1 MRKLV
6 TFIVLTALFAGC
18 SSLNTFKK
26 TKHLDFKP
34 FAEYTISL
42 AADIEYGL
50 NQQRAYYLR
59 DYRDDPYIKTHDDR
73 WKGVRMILKG
83 VVAYS
88 VEVTTLGSSTLNGE
102 ERCDKLAE
110 FLDEMTRPVLIK
122 YPIVFNPTP
131 ADLDTLL
138 MKIREQK
145 SLIKGLAAAQPWV
158 DELARVSDMVF
169 DRVGDDLDNVALYL
183 VEKIDSANAEF
194 VMYYELIQRMQNNV
208 FKSLVVLGEYRRG
221 DETALGR
228 LFVLDPQ
235 LKELAGSDNK
245 LSIKEIQAVESRLL
259 FKAQKAREFKEQL
272 APDLEV
278 YRKQQVELDDLYL
291 NAKKQLRKS
300 RITVIVWSRA
310 HRDLARG
317 IVDPAR
323 INIFDLTKKAID
335 TAL

>member
-83 VVAYS
+83 IVAYS

-122 YPIVFNPTP
+122 YPIVFNATT

-138 MKIREQK
+138 MEIRERK
-145 SLIKGLAAAQPWV
+145 NLIDGLAAVQPWV
-158 DELARVSDMVF
+158 DEMARVSDRVF

-194 VMYYELIQRMQNNV
+194 VMYYEMVQKLQNNS
-208 FKSLVVLGEYRRG
+208 FQCLVHLGEYRRG
-221 DETALGR
+221 DAAALEKMYAI
-228 LFVLDPQ
+228 DPQ
-235 LKELAGSDNK
+235 LKELARSETK
-245 LSIKEIQAVESRLL
+245 LTMKEIQATEDRLL
-259 FKAQKAREFKEQL
+259 AKVQMAREFKEQL

-278 YRKQQVELDDLYL
+278 YRKQQLELDNLYL
-291 NAKKQLRKS
+291 NAKKQLRKA
-300 RITVIVWSRA
+300 RITMIVWSRT

-317 IVDPAR
+317 IIDPAR

>member
-1 MRKLV
+1 MRNSVILAVLV
-6 TFIVLTALFAGC
+6 ALVAGC
-18 SSLNTFKK
+18 SYVKK

-59 DYRDDPYIKTHDDR
+59 DYRRDPYLQQHDDL

-83 VVAYS
+83 IVAYS
-88 VEVTTLGSSTLNGE
+88 VEVTTLGSSTLNGP

-122 YPIVFNPTP
+122 YPIVFNPTTE
-131 ADLDTLL
+131 DLDTLL
-138 MKIREQK
+138 TNIREQD
-145 SLIKGLAAAQPWV
+145 SLIKGLSQAQPWV
-158 DELARVSDMVF
+158 DELARVADMVF
-169 DRVGDDLDNVALYL
+169 DKVGDDLDNVAEYL
-183 VEKIDSANAEF
+183 VTAIDSSNAEF
-194 VMYYELIQRMQNNV
+194 VMYYELIQRLQNNV
-208 FKSLVVLGEYRRG
+208 FKSLVHLGEYRRG
-221 DETALGR
+221 DETALEK
-228 LFVLDPQ
+228 LFTIDPQ
-235 LKELAGSDNK
+235 LKELAGLDNK
-245 LSIKEIQAVESRLL
+245 LSIKEMQAVESRLL

-278 YRKQQVELDDLYL
+278 YRQQQRELDDLYAS
-291 NAKKQLRKS
+291 AKQHLRKS

-310 HRDLARG
+310 HRDLALG
-317 IVDPAR
+317 IVEPAK